1 MCIASASAH
10 FIIGCSD
17 GSIRF
22 LFHEGALAHRQAA
35 PFAIGYMPS

>member
-1 MCIASASAH
+1 MCIASAAAH

-17 GSIRF
+17 GCIRF